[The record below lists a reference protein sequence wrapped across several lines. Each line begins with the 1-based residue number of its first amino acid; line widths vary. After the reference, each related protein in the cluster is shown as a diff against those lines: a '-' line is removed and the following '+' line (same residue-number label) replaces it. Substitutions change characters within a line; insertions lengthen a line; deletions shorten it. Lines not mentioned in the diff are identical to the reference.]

1 MREYLDIK
9 SHLDRQMHLN
19 LYESIDST
27 IENMIQDDKNAVLE
41 LLRNIKDKNVRGV
54 IALVKDYFEK
64 EIELESLLHP
74 VRKLKDELV

>member
-1 MREYLDIK
+1 
-9 SHLDRQMHLN
+9 MHLN